1 MVFVIVAACSEEL
14 IEKLPTQVNNGEK
27 LEHDFSFFMAQDRNK
42 NKELER
48 K

>member
-14 IEKLPTQVNNGEK
+14 IEKLPTQVNNGKK
-27 LEHDFSFFMAQDRNK
+27 LEHDFSFFMAQNMNK
-42 NKELER
+42 KQ